1 MKFVTLNPAKL
12 LHRPQDRLAEAGKD
26 ADVVVWSDHPLSVN
40 AKAEQTFVEGVR
52 CFDVD
57 RDLALRK
64 AMRLERARLT
74 AKMYDAGQTSAPG
87 ALKTPSERIQS
98 HYHCDTLTD
107 ENR

>member
-12 LHRPQDRLAEAGKD
+12 LHIDHKTGSLKVGKD
-26 ADVVVWSDHPLSVN
+26 ADVVVWSDHPLSIN

-52 CFDVD
+52 CFDID
-57 RDLALRK
+57 RDLALRE
-64 AMRLERARLT
+64 AMRIERARLT

-98 HYHCDTLTD
+98 HYH
-107 ENR
+107 